1 MAVFRIFNVL
11 VVSVVHRTLISVS
24 GFKKTSGQI
33 DLPRCFFMYCVLG
46 LRFRLLRLEIVET
59 ANKWVSQP
67 ERSAVRLVDEYIES
81 NKVYEIETDE
91 DGDTVRRVAGI
102 KDEQLER
109 VLKHLKTSLERDGND
124 LSRYNAEI
132 SSKGE
137 HQLSLIKKI
146 VQVYGNSDFVC
157 FVTKFQQRSVFTG
170 MFG

>member
-1 MAVFRIFNVL
+1 MTNETQMLATMI
-11 VVSVVHRTLISVS
+11 
-24 GFKKTSGQI
+24 
-33 DLPRCFFMYCVLG
+33 
-46 LRFRLLRLEIVET
+46 LEIIET
-59 ANKWVSQP
+59 TNKWVSRP
-67 ERSAVRLVDEYIES
+67 ERKTIDLVNEYIES

-91 DGDTVRRVAGI
+91 DGDIVRVARI

-146 VQVYGNSDFVC
+146 VKHYADVNTEWEG
-157 FVTKFQQRSVFTG
+157 
-170 MFG
+170 

>member
-1 MAVFRIFNVL
+1 MTNETKMLATMI
-11 VVSVVHRTLISVS
+11 
-24 GFKKTSGQI
+24 
-33 DLPRCFFMYCVLG
+33 
-46 LRFRLLRLEIVET
+46 LEIVET

-67 ERSAVRLVDEYIES
+67 ERRTVRLVDEYIES

-91 DGDTVRRVAGI
+91 DGNTVRVAKT

-109 VLKHLKTSLERDGND
+109 VLWHLKTSLERDGND

-146 VQVYGNSDFVC
+146 VKHYADTNTEGL
-157 FVTKFQQRSVFTG
+157 
-170 MFG
+170 